1 MKKKYWIQFVTAFGI
16 LFLFLFFVSRAKRFD
31 LEQHNQFTRSLL
43 KIKQR
48 YAILNQDILQSK
60 YKIIQSY
67 DSIVLEISDLYR
79 LQKQLLNVPSFI
91 DREGERKLRENLE
104 LQGEKI
110 EALDELTN
118 RFKSS
123 NAILQNSLTYFP
135 LLTAETLDFI
145 DRQTVDRDLANKISL
160 LMDNIA
166 LYQFSNKA
174 QQKDDILKTI
184 QFIHDY
190 KAFELSSKL
199 DNKLDD
205 IIKHAEVIL
214 ETQENVDTI
223 VQEILRMPTL
233 ELSDELS
240 LLYDFHYA
248 RAINISNRY
257 RFYTYILSILVLC
270 GISYFM
276 MSQLA
281 QARESALESSRLKS
295 QFLANMSHEIRTPM
309 NGILGI
315 SELLLNTNLSKE
327 QRESVKTLQLSADS
341 LLTIIN
347 DILDLSKIEAGEMH
361 LERLEF
367 ELDTCLERV
376 VSLLDHRAAQ
386 KNINLEFHIDKLVPR
401 RLVGDVSRLR
411 QILMNLIG
419 NAIKFTLKGKVE
431 VWVSYHRDC
440 ESSITAMDRTSLKKI
455 NLKFQVRD
463 TGIGIRKSDLPK
475 LFQVFSQ
482 VDASTSREYG
492 GTGLG
497 LAICQKLVTLMGG
510 EIGVESEENRGSTFW
525 FTATFLQPEAMEA
538 AREAI
543 AGNLSKPELSSSRD
557 TTLLSSTQISLTQIP
572 QVKFSGEGLTRIHPE
587 AKTPLNILVVEDN
600 PVNRK
605 VLLRQLQLL
614 GYYPECATNGREA
627 IEQLK
632 LDDRD
637 LVLMDCQ
644 MPVLDGYDATREL
657 RRYEGP
663 TRHTVVIALTA
674 HAMKGDREK
683 CLAAGMDDYLTKPV
697 NLETLRAKI
706 EDWAGQLQSTS
717 SVPKPREPAHPRNL
731 IDFDR
736 LNEVSDGDV
745 EFQQELLEI
754 FIEDVTEKLQGLQ
767 QAFQDGDRSGIA
779 RYAHTI
785 KGASANLGITSMQAI
800 ALKLEHQARNDQ
812 LEDPQQ
818 QLTQIYQILDRLK
831 ESIAQWHSKITHQ
844 P

>member
-1 MKKKYWIQFVTAFGI
+1 MVTALGV
-16 LFLFLFFVSRAKRFD
+16 LFLFLFFVNRAKRFD

-67 DSIVLEISDLYR
+67 DSIVTEISDLYR

-91 DREGERKLRENLE
+91 DREGQIKLLENLA

-118 RFKSS
+118 RFKSD

-135 LLTAETLDFI
+135 LLTAETLDLI
-145 DRQTVDRDLANKISL
+145 DWQQVDRDLANQISL

-174 QQKDDILKTI
+174 QQKDDILKI
-184 QFIHDY
+184 IKFIDDY
-190 KAFELSSKL
+190 REFGLSSQL
-199 DNKLDD
+199 ENKLDD
-205 IIKHAEVIL
+205 LIKHAEVIL
-214 ETQENVDTI
+214 ETQENVDAL

-248 RAINISNRY
+248 RALNLSNRY
-257 RFYTYILSILVLC
+257 RFYTYILSIIVLC
-270 GISYFM
+270 GISYLM
-276 MSQLA
+276 MNQLA
-281 QARESALESSRLKS
+281 QAREAALESSRLKS

-315 SELLLNTNLSKE
+315 SELLLKTNLSKE
-327 QRESVKTLQLSADS
+327 QRESLETLQSSADS

-361 LERLEF
+361 LERLGF
-367 ELDTCLERV
+367 ELKTCLEHV
-376 VSLLDHRAAQ
+376 VSLLDNRAAQ
-386 KNINLEFHIDKLVPR
+386 KNIELEFHIDKLVPK

-419 NAIKFTLKGKVE
+419 NAIKFTPKGKVE
-431 VWVSYHRDC
+431 VWVSSHSDC
-440 ESSITAMDRTSLKKI
+440 ESSLTGMGCTTMKKI

-463 TGIGIRKSDLPK
+463 TGIGIQKSDLPK

-525 FTATFLQPEAMEA
+525 FTATFLQPDAME
-538 AREAI
+538 I
-543 AGNLSKPELSSSRD
+543 VTGIPSQPELSPSPSGSPK
-557 TTLLSSTQISLTQIP
+557 LASSTQISLTQIP
-572 QVKFSGEGLTRIHPE
+572 QVKFSGEGLTRIHQEATNE
-587 AKTPLNILVVEDN
+587 AKTPLKILVVEDN

-614 GYYPECATNGREA
+614 GYCPECATNGREA
-627 IEQLK
+627 IEHLQ
-632 LDDRD
+632 LDDCD

-657 RRYEGP
+657 RRYEGQ

-697 NLETLRAKI
+697 NLETLKAKV
-706 EDWAGQLQSTS
+706 EDWAGQLHSTS
-717 SVPKPREPAHPRNL
+717 WVPKPREPACPPNL

-745 EFQQELLEI
+745 EFQQELLEM
-754 FIEDVTEKLQGLQ
+754 FIEDVTEKLPGLQ
-767 QAFQDGDRSGIA
+767 QAFQDGDCSEIA
-779 RYAHTI
+779 HYAHTI

-800 ALKLEHQARNDQ
+800 ALKLEHQARDDQ
-812 LEDPQQ
+812 LEEPQQ
-818 QLTQIYQILDRLK
+818 QLTQIHRLLDRLK
-831 ESIAQWHSKITHQ
+831 ESIAQWHSEITHQ

>member
-1 MKKKYWIQFVTAFGI
+1 MKKKYWIQVATAIGI
-16 LFLFLFFVSRAKRFD
+16 IFLFLFFVNRAKRFD
-31 LEQHNQFTRSLL
+31 LEEHNQFTRSLL

-67 DSIVLEISDLYR
+67 DSIVAEISDLYR
-79 LQKQLLNVPSFI
+79 LQKQLLNIPSFI
-91 DREGERKLRENLE
+91 DREGELKLLENLE

-110 EALDELTN
+110 KQLDDLTN
-118 RFKSS
+118 RFKSD

-135 LLTAETLDFI
+135 ILTAETLDLIETQLF
-145 DRQTVDRDLANKISL
+145 DRDLANQISL

-174 QQKDDILKTI
+174 QQKDDILTII
-184 QFIHDY
+184 QFIDNY
-190 KAFELSSKL
+190 QAFEVSSEL
-199 DNKLDD
+199 ENKLNH
-205 IIKHAEVIL
+205 IIKHAKVIL
-214 ETQENVDTI
+214 ETQENVDAI
-223 VQEILRMPTL
+223 VQEILKMPTL

-248 RAINISNRY
+248 RAINLSNRY
-257 RFYTYILSILVLC
+257 RFYTYILSLIVLC
-270 GISYFM
+270 EISYLIIN
-276 MSQLA
+276 QLA

-315 SELLLNTNLSKE
+315 AELLLNTNLSE
-327 QRESVKTLQLSADS
+327 DQRELIETLQSSADS

-367 ELDTCLERV
+367 ELETCLERI
-376 VSLLDHRAAQ
+376 VSLLDRRAAQ
-386 KNINLEFHIDKLVPR
+386 KNIKLEIQIDKLVPR

-419 NAIKFTLKGKVE
+419 NAIKFTPKGKVE
-431 VWVSYHRDC
+431 VLVSSHGDR
-440 ESSITAMDRTSLKKI
+440 ESSMTAMGRTTMKKI

-463 TGIGIRKSDLPK
+463 TGIGIRKCDLPK

-510 EIGVESEENRGSTFW
+510 EIGVESQQNRGSTFW
-525 FTATFLQPEAMEA
+525 FTATFLQPV
-538 AREAI
+538 AI
-543 AGNLSKPELSSSRD
+543 EMATGIPSQRELSPSLSGSPK
-557 TTLLSSTQISLTQIP
+557 LASSTQMSLTQIS

-587 AKTPLNILVVEDN
+587 AKTPLKILVVEDN

-614 GYYPECATNGREA
+614 GYCPECATNGREA

-632 LDDRD
+632 LNDRD

-657 RRYEGP
+657 RRYEGL

-706 EDWAGQLQSTS
+706 EDWAGQLHSTS
-717 SVPKPREPAHPRNL
+717 SVPKRTEPDRPPNL
-731 IDFDR
+731 IDFER
-736 LNEVSDGDV
+736 FNEVSDGDV
-745 EFQQELLEI
+745 EFQQELLEM

-767 QAFQDGDRSGIA
+767 QAFQDGDLSEIA

-800 ALKLEHQARNDQ
+800 ALKLEHQAREDQ
-812 LEDPQQ
+812 LEEPQQ
-818 QLTQIYQILDRLK
+818 QLTQINQILDRLK
-831 ESIAQWHSKITHQ
+831 ESIAQWPSKITHQ